1 MWKKWTAIALL
12 AALLLAGCG
21 GNQVS
26 PPPGDQI
33 SAAEDLVNT
42 QAASLL
48 NDAIGAFDDVLP
60 AGLAPQA
67 TGTELPPLTLA
78 YNGEE
83 RVLIGGPWRPPFP
96 WPLPNGADDL
106 NGKPLFITIKTR
118 SGPRPKAHV
127 AKLQK
132 NDRQEWEVVWY
143 GERGA
148 PPEVRPA
155 TVEQT
160 GQFADTTGAKVIIKF
175 SYKPPDE
182 VDIIIIFCKLCDAQ
196 DILSSPRI
204 HVTAPLPQSLQGR
217 EVSSTANPDMQG
229 FVSKFSEICC
239 GNPKPFPPN
248 WPPII
253 LFRNDISVVAV
264 PYDNPRI
271 REAQSIEDLI
281 GQDVGFVY
289 LRKKPFPIGTT
300 TDCGPNGVWCP
311 PKEDPFYNLR
321 VVRQGGHIYVQFTK
335 LNDPSRVVA
344 TLPAE
349 VVLEGD
355 NVRGIGIT
363 DSVGSPNE
371 PTLKFKWPKIR
382 IIVKIEIRI
391 ER

>member
-83 RVLIGGPWRPPFP
+83 TVLIGGPWRPPFP

-155 TVEQT
+155 TVEET
-160 GQFADTTGAKVIIKF
+160 GQFVDTTGAKVIVKF

-182 VDIIIIFCKLCDAQ
+182 VDIIIIFCKRCDPQ

-321 VVRQGGHIYVQFTK
+321 VVRQGGRIYVQFTK
-335 LNDPSRVVA
+335 LSDPSGVVA

-349 VVLEGD
+349 VILEGD
-355 NVRGIGIT
+355 SVRDIGIT
-363 DSVGSPNE
+363 DNVDLPNE